1 MSFRWKSHLRV
12 LELQLICL
20 CSAAANRRPAV
31 VGACG
36 HFCMTLVGET
46 ILTVLI
52 AWFIQHIKVWYCR
65 QLTGL
70 DRIRAREVL
79 SFLFQQ
85 LDFYMFVCSGE
96 HIKKNGILFVRLQQ
110 SRIIINKWDRFPSIF
125 KVVINYVGF
134 SSDCFWTF
142 IYLYTSLYGYNFGLQ
157 WE

>member
-1 MSFRWKSHLRV
+1 MSFRGKSHLRV

-20 CSAAANRRPAV
+20 CNAAANRRPAV
-31 VGACG
+31 VGACW

-70 DRIRAREVL
+70 DRIRARL
-79 SFLFQQ
+79 RFDFFFFSFPFHQ
-85 LDFYMFVCSGE
+85 LGFYMFVCSGD

-110 SRIIINKWDRFPSIF
+110 SRIIINIKWDRFPSIF
-125 KVVINYVGF
+125 KVVISYVGF
-134 SSDCFWTF
+134 SSDDFAVRV
-142 IYLYTSLYGYNFGLQ
+142 NK
-157 WE
+157 